1 MSHGG
6 ATKQAAA
13 LTLIALFV
21 FYSVPRVYAHHYR
34 RHESSRRPL
43 DVANNSLIASCDLD
57 ADLTPDRLTLHAN
70 GQDRTIR
77 IRFSDARSWQVSFTA
92 RTDAPGNLIIRDID
106 HDGDVDLVW
115 VGTADQQ
122 SAVVL
127 LNNGEGNFVEA
138 TDNSPFASELDELF
152 GNSDPSGKLKLKR
165 GRKSSTL
172 TSASFHEVGLPVF
185 TRFPSITIIPAP
197 VSIEPQV
204 IQSPLAGHVRKR
216 GPPVVL
222 S

>member
-1 MSHGG
+1 MNAG
-6 ATKQAAA
+6 ASKQAAA

-21 FYSVPRVYAHHYR
+21 FSSVPRVYAHHHR
-34 RHESSRRPL
+34 RQESPRRL
-43 DVANNSLIASCDLD
+43 IDVSHNSLTAPCDLD
-57 ADLTPDRLTLHAN
+57 ADLRPDRLTLHAN
-70 GQDRTIR
+70 GLDKTVS
-77 IRFSDARSWQVSFTA
+77 IRFGDARSSQISFKA
-92 RTDAPGNLIIRDID
+92 RTNAPGNLITRDID
-106 HDGDVDLVW
+106 RDGDVDLVW
-115 VGTADQQ
+115 VGTADRQ

-127 LNNGEGNFVEA
+127 INNGEGNFAEA

-152 GNSDPSGKLKLKR
+152 GNSDPSGNLKLKR

-185 TRFPSITIIPAP
+185 TGFQSITISQTSASIASP
-197 VSIEPQV
+197 VT
-204 IQSPLAGHVRKR
+204 QSHLVCNVRKR